1 MLANPDTYIC
11 AGCHH
16 VFLFG
21 DRDRAESEAMRTCA
35 RVAPEDCSIVCDA
48 CFREIW
54 TDVFGT
60 EPPGPV
66 LH

>member
-1 MLANPDTYIC
+1 MPNPDTYVC
-11 AGCHH
+11 AACRH
-16 VFLFG
+16 VFLLD

-35 RVAPEDCSIVCDA
+35 SIAPEDCSIVCDA
-48 CFREIW
+48 CFHAIW
-54 TDVFGT
+54 TAVHGI